1 MWSATCEQK
10 RDASLDET
18 NLHAVAGNLMGGIW
32 PRRWRWVSFELT
44 SSYKPRKYAISI
56 LHVRAP
62 QRRSSDYFSTL
73 LQKVVVAIRFMLP
86 RSVRRV
92 SELMSSSLP
101 DKGPHLV
108 LLPTHWL
115 LSRYHARPTCSFSHT
130 TDDKTGRRQL
140 QELPEIARVGCRGGR
155 RVIVMTPAHS
165 LHPGR
170 SGAVQEH
177 ELIQAKG

>member
-18 NLHAVAGNLMGGIW
+18 NLRAVAGNLMGGIW

-56 LHVRAP
+56 LHARAP
-62 QRRSSDYFSTL
+62 QRRSSDYYSTL
-73 LQKVVVAIRFMLP
+73 LHIIVVAIRFMLP

-101 DKGPHLV
+101 DKALIWYYCLIGCCHDITRDQHVPLAT
-108 LLPTHWL
+108 LRMTKRAAANYRSCLK
-115 LSRYHARPTCSFSHT
+115 SHVS
-130 TDDKTGRRQL
+130 D
-140 QELPEIARVGCRGGR
+140 VGAG
-155 RVIVMTPAHS
+155 VAS
-165 LHPGR
+165 
-170 SGAVQEH
+170 S
-177 ELIQAKG
+177 